1 MSPILKQAVL
11 SIHGLMLVSL
21 VLAQPPESKTLPSPL
36 TLEYAL
42 SLADESHP
50 DLLLNEAEY
59 MAAQARQKAI
69 ESSDDIEARLEAQL
83 LYVEPSRI
91 SFDQGNDDHRLGL
104 VVNKELYDFGLQE
117 AKSKSAESLVAGQ
130 RYAYQD
136 ARAQRRLQILR
147 RYFDV
152 LLADLVFLRYNEEM
166 AAEYILLDRLRAR
179 KGLGK
184 ASDLEVLE
192 QEQHYQN
199 LRYLRADSLNKQR
212 RTRAL
217 LAEVLNRP
225 GQLPNDLAKP
235 DLEML
240 KRELP
245 EYEELLDK
253 AMANNYRLK
262 TLYARLA
269 AAKEG
274 VEVARATDSPKVSGV
289 VEAYTY
295 TREYGMADKFRA
307 GVKLEVPLYNGE
319 KNDSEIATARAELYR
334 LQAQVQQAESEIR
347 QAVLDTWLELDSLR
361 IKRDHVNAI
370 QQYRE
375 MDLDYRRTLYE
386 MEVKADLG
394 KGMAHI
400 SEAEFLVRQAEYKMA
415 AAWIKLDILTGQLDM
430 PVLKQEEVIQD
441 SSTQVIK
448 EEQ

>member
-1 MSPILKQAVL
+1 ML
-11 SIHGLMLVSL
+11 SVQGLVLVSL
-21 VLAQPPESKTLPSPL
+21 VFAQPPESKTLPSPL

-50 DLLLNEAEY
+50 QLLLNEAEY
-59 MAAQARQKAI
+59 MAAQARQKTVD
-69 ESSDDIEARLEAQL
+69 SSDDLEARLEAQL

-104 VVNKELYDFGLQE
+104 ILNKELYDFGLQA
-117 AKSKSAESLVAGQ
+117 AKSKSAESLVAGYQ
-130 RYAYQD
+130 YAYQD
-136 ARAQRRLQILR
+136 ARAQRRLAILR

-166 AAEYILLDRLRAR
+166 AVEYILLDRLRAR
-179 KGLGK
+179 KELGK

-199 LRYLRADSLNKQR
+199 VRYLRADSLNKQR

-217 LAEVLNRP
+217 LAEALNRP
-225 GQLPNDLAKP
+225 GQLPNELAKP
-235 DLEML
+235 DLDVL

-245 EYEELLDK
+245 EYEDLLGK

-262 TLYARLA
+262 MLYAKLE
-269 AAKEG
+269 AAKQG
-274 VEVARATDSPKVSGV
+274 VEVARATDSPKLNGV
-289 VEAYTY
+289 VEAYGY

-307 GVKLEVPLYNGE
+307 GVKIEVPLYNGE
-319 KNDSEIATARAELYR
+319 KNDSEIATARAELYK

-394 KGMAHI
+394 KGMAYI
-400 SEAEFLVRQAEYKMA
+400 SEAEFLVREAEYKMA
-415 AAWIKLDILTGQLDM
+415 AAWIKLDILTGQLNM
-430 PVLKQEEVIQD
+430 PAQKQEDIIQD
-441 SSTQVIK
+441 SSSQVIK